1 MAELNESAA
10 YAVIIA
16 AAGQSRRFSD
26 TESAVER
33 AERFDS
39 VNSVKKPYA
48 KLRNKPIWLHSTEKF
63 AQRTD
68 VKQIILVVS
77 PEDVSWFRDY
87 FAVEIDRLL
96 LMVISGGL
104 ERVDSV
110 QKALNIVRVNIDYVV
125 VHDAARPCITDEQIT
140 EVFHSAK
147 QNGAAILATPIVGT
161 VKLIENDKIKSTIPR
176 AGLWEAQTPQ
186 VFRRQILLDAYA
198 NRKDGDTLPT
208 DDAELV
214 EKAGFNVSIVPADK
228 SNLKITTQADLRFA
242 EAILANKK

>member
-1 MAELNESAA
+1 MVELKESIT

-16 AAGQSRRFSD
+16 AAGQSKRFSSRK
-26 TESAVER
+26 TVEH
-33 AERFDS
+33 EEQFDS
-39 VNSVKKPYA
+39 GVASAKKPYA
-48 KLRNKPIWLHSTEKF
+48 KLQGKPIWLYSTEKF
-63 AQRTD
+63 ARRTD

-87 FAVEIDRLL
+87 FAFDIDRLL
-96 LMVISGGL
+96 LVVISGGL

-110 QKALNIVRVNIDYVV
+110 QKALKIVRDDIDYVV
-125 VHDAARPCITDEQIT
+125 VHDAARPCTTDQQITD
-140 EVFHSAK
+140 VFNTAK
-147 QNGAAILATPIVGT
+147 RHGAAILATPIVGT
-161 VKLIENDKIKSTIPR
+161 VKSVESGVIKLTVPR

-198 NRKDGDTLPT
+198 TQKDDGAVPT

-228 SNLKITTQADLRFA
+228 SNLKITTQSDLSFA